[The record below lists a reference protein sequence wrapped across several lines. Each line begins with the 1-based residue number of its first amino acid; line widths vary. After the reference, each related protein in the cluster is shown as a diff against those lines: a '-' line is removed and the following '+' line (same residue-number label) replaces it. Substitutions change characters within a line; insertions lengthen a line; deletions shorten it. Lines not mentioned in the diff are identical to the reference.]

1 MIDLAGIDARITQ
14 GERLVGIA
22 GAATLARLGTIREPM
37 KKGEIDLVTEADLE
51 SQRLLVEGIATAF
64 PGDAV
69 YAEEGAGAPPP
80 GKRLWVIDPLD
91 GTTNFTHGLPIYA
104 VSVAFVD
111 DETVQFGWVF
121 APALGESYFAR
132 RGGGAFRNGLPI
144 SVSTRGELTDSLLVT
159 GFPYDLR
166 TNPCNNLDRF
176 SRFMMRARAVR
187 RLGSASLDMAYV
199 AWGRFD
205 GYWELSLSPWD
216 LAAGSLLV
224 TEAGGRVTDL
234 AGGAYR
240 WTNRDVVASNGIIH
254 PAMMGVLAESE

>member
-1 MIDLAGIDARITQ
+1 MIDLPGIEARIRE
-14 GERLVGIA
+14 GERLVELA
-22 GAATLARLGTIREPM
+22 GAATLTHLGSIRTVV

-51 SQRLLVEGIATAF
+51 SQQLLVAGIAAAF
-64 PGDAV
+64 PEDAV
-69 YAEEGAGAPPP
+69 HAEEGAGAPPP

-91 GTTNFTHGLPIYA
+91 GTTNFAHGLPIYA

-111 DETVQFGWVF
+111 DEVVQFGWVF
-121 APALGESYFAR
+121 APALGERFFAR
-132 RGGGAFRNGLPI
+132 RGGGAFRNGVPLA
-144 SVSTRGELTDSLLVT
+144 VSDRGELTDSLLVT

-166 TNPCNNLDRF
+166 TNPRNNLDRF
-176 SRFMMRARAVR
+176 TRFMMRARAVR

-234 AGGAYR
+234 AGTDYR

-254 PAMMGVLAESE
+254 PAMMEVLAEK